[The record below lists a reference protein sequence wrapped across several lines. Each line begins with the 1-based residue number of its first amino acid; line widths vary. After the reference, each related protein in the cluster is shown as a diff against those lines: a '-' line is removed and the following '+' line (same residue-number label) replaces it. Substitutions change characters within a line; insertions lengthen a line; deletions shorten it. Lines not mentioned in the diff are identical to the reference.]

1 MTSRTAKSVVA
12 LAVAGAFTATS
23 ISAWGQSGAPILI
36 GVTFDAAKQASYYAL
51 LQKDALE
58 VCAADLNSRGGVLGR
73 QIRLQFEDDENNPAI
88 GSQKVEKLAA
98 DGAAVIIQVGSS
110 GVGLAA
116 QRKAEELKIP
126 NGSPANVA
134 EALTKPIK
142 SFYFRTG
149 LRDSVATVGL
159 IDYLKKK
166 FGNPTV
172 AIVRDA
178 TETGLAV
185 SDNQV
190 KFVEQAGL
198 KVVAKEQITP
208 GTVDVTAQALRIKAA
223 NPTVVLVTGASTAD
237 LANYIKAHRTVGNKA
252 PMIGNNLFAVT
263 TFPKL
268 AGPAGEGFLVVD
280 SIDMSRPDVK
290 EVEAKLIAK
299 LGDRAKEST
308 QMIYACEY
316 LRLWVDAIGR
326 AGSTD
331 REKIRAAMEATKDW
345 PTLIGRPG
353 AKISFSPD
361 NHDAIN
367 GPEWVVLRVIRGG
380 EFAGTV
386 TD

>member
-1 MTSRTAKSVVA
+1 MKSRTTRILS
-12 LAVAGAFTATS
+12 AGALLLATAS
-23 ISAWGQSGAPILI
+23 PSWAQSGDPIVI

-58 VCAADLNSRGGVLGR
+58 VCAADLNSKGGVLGR
-73 QIRLQFEDDENNPAI
+73 PLKMQFEDDENNPAV
-88 GSQKVEKLAA
+88 GAQKVEKLAA
-98 DGAAVIIQVGSS
+98 DGAVVIMQVGSS

-134 EALTKPIK
+134 EALTKPVK
-142 SFYFRTG
+142 SYYFRTS
-149 LRDSVATVGL
+149 LRDSVATVG
-159 IDYLKKK
+159 IINYLKKK
-166 FGNPTV
+166 YGTPTV

-185 SDNQV
+185 SDAQAR
-190 KFVEQAGL
+190 FVEEAGL
-198 KVVAKEQITP
+198 KIVAKEQITP
-208 GTVDVTAQALRIKAA
+208 GSVDVTAQALRIKAA
-223 NPTVVLVTGASTAD
+223 NPTVVLVIGASTAD
-237 LANYIKAHRTVGNKA
+237 LANYIKAHRTVGNTA

-280 SIDMSRPDVK
+280 AIDMSRPDVK
-290 EVEAKLIAK
+290 EVEAKLVAK
-299 LGDRAKEST
+299 LGDRAKESSH
-308 QMIYACEY
+308 MIFACEY
-316 LRLWVDAIGR
+316 LRLWVDAIRR

-331 REKIRAAMEATKDW
+331 RQKVRDAMEATKDFAS
-345 PTLIGRPG
+345 LIGRKG

-367 GPEWVVLRVIRGG
+367 SPDMVVLRIVKGG
-380 EFAGTV
+380 EFSGSV
-386 TD
+386 QD

>member
-1 MTSRTAKSVVA
+1 MRRIAFHSVLTAAA
-12 LAVAGAFTATS
+12 LACGTS
-23 ISAWGQSGAPILI
+23 LSLAQTGTPVII

-58 VCAADLNSRGGVLGR
+58 VCAADTNEKGGVLGR
-73 QIRLQFEDDENNPAI
+73 PIKLQFEDDENNPAI
-88 GSQKVEKLAA
+88 GAQKAEKLAA
-98 DGAAVIIQVGSS
+98 DGAVTVFQIGSS
-110 GVGLAA
+110 GVGLAV
-116 QRKAEELKIP
+116 QRKAEELKLP

-134 EALTKPIK
+134 EGLTNPIK
-142 SFYFRTG
+142 PWYFRIS

-159 IDYLKKK
+159 ISYLKKK
-166 FGNPTV
+166 YGEPTI

-185 SDNQV
+185 SDNQA

-208 GTVDVTAQALRIKAA
+208 GTVDVTAQALRVKGSGAK
-223 NPTVVLVTGASTAD
+223 VVLVIGASTAD
-237 LANYIKAHRTVGNKA
+237 LANYIKAHKTVGNPA

-268 AGPAGEGFLVVD
+268 AGPAGEGFLVIDAV
-280 SIDMSRPDVK
+280 DMSRPDVK
-290 EVEAKLIAK
+290 KLENHLIAK
-299 LGDRAKEST
+299 LGDRAKESSH
-308 QMIYACEY
+308 MIAACEF

-331 REKIRAAMEATKDW
+331 RAKVRDAMEATKDW
-345 PTLIGRPG
+345 PTLLGRTG
-353 AKISFSPD
+353 AKVSFAAD

-367 GPEWVVLRVIRGG
+367 SPDWVVLRIIKGG
-380 EFAGTV
+380 EFSGSIQ
-386 TD
+386 D